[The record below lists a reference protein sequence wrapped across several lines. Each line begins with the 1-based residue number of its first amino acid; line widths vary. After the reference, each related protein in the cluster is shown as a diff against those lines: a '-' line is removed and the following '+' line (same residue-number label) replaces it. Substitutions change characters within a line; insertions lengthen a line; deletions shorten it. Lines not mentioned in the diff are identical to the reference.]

1 MNTQKNNNNRLSVIG
16 NRMVFRLW
24 AIMMALVL
32 FGIGFMWVVQIFL
45 FEQNYADTALA
56 EALNRMEPVMETL
69 ATEDIAKDDRML
81 PYLSHITNGELIL
94 INQEGTILQLFS
106 YGHPVDTK
114 MPNRDGAMWE
124 RIRSSEEFPSLQEG
138 RPYRRMEKHGTR
150 VFAFELGFPVTYNG
164 QNCYLIL
171 HNTLMLQTTLNLNRR
186 QLTFLTVVL
195 TITASILAAVLSRQF
210 TKPIY
215 AIKDTV
221 DRLAKNDFNTGP
233 ALTREDELGQ
243 LSHSVEELG
252 QALQRV
258 DVLRKE
264 VIANVSHEL
273 RSPLA
278 LIAGYAEMVRDI
290 SWKDETQRNENLD
303 LIIHEAHRMSEMVN
317 DIMDYSQFQ
326 AGYIK
331 LKKDSYNLYD
341 VVESEVTQCTQSAA
355 NDGIRLE
362 LLSFSKDIPVQVDA
376 LKISQVM
383 RNLLNNAINHT
394 ADGGTVYITIEQPGG
409 GDANRTDRAGHAC
422 RVSVKNPG
430 DPIPEED
437 RAIIWE
443 RYQRSQHSN
452 GRRLGTGIGLSIVST
467 ILEAHEMEYGV
478 DWEDGYTVFWFTAV
492 VE

>member
-1 MNTQKNNNNRLSVIG
+1 MNTQKNSRLSVIG

-32 FGIGFMWVVQIFL
+32 FSIGFMWVVQIFL
-45 FEQNYADTALA
+45 FEQNYADTALS
-56 EALNRMEPVMETL
+56 EALNRLEPVMENL
-69 ATEDIAKDDRML
+69 ATEDLAQDDRML

-94 INQEGTILQLFS
+94 MSEEGRLLKLYS
-106 YGHPVDTK
+106 YGHPADTK
-114 MPNRDGAMWE
+114 IPNRDGVMWK
-124 RIRSSEEFPSLQEG
+124 IVSSSEEFPALQSG
-138 RPYRRMEKHGTR
+138 RPYRRIEKHGNR
-150 VFAFELGFPVTYNG
+150 VFAFELGFPVTYGG
-164 QNCYLIL
+164 QRCYLIM
-171 HNTLMLQTTLNLNRR
+171 HNNLMLQTTLNLNRR
-186 QLTFLTVVL
+186 QLTLLTVVL

-215 AIKDTV
+215 VIKDAI
-221 DRLAKNDFNTGP
+221 DRLAQNDFTAAP
-233 ALTREDELGQ
+233 ALQREDELGQ

-252 QALQRV
+252 QALTRV

-290 SWKDETQRNENLD
+290 SWKDEKQRNEDLS
-303 LIIHEAHRMSEMVN
+303 LIIHEARRMSEMVN

-326 AGYIK
+326 AGYIQ
-331 LKKDSYNLYD
+331 LKKASYNLYD
-341 VVESEVTQCTQSAA
+341 IIESEVSRCAQSAA
-355 NDGIRLE
+355 DDKISLNLQSYSDEIMME
-362 LLSFSKDIPVQVDA
+362 IDA

-383 RNLLNNAINHT
+383 RNLLNNAVNHT
-394 ADGGTVYITIEQPGG
+394 ADGETIYVTVGRVKGT
-409 GDANRTDRAGHAC
+409 C

-443 RYQRSQHSN
+443 RYQRSQHSSS
-452 GRRLGTGIGLSIVST
+452 RRRGTGIGLSIVST
-467 ILEAHEMEYGV
+467 ILEAHGMEYGV
-478 DWEDGYTVFWFTAV
+478 ECEDGYTVFWFSAT
-492 VE
+492 E